1 MAEVL
6 TVVAVCCV
14 LAVVWRLFE
23 GIAHPALKP
32 EIGFLG
38 LL

>member
-1 MAEVL
+1 MVEVL
-6 TVVAVCCV
+6 AVVAVCFV
-14 LAVVWRLFE
+14 LAVAWRPFE

-38 LL
+38 FL

>member
-1 MAEVL
+1 MVE
-6 TVVAVCCV
+6 V
-14 LAVVWRLFE
+14 LAVVAAWFVLAVAWRPFE

-38 LL
+38 FL